1 MHPLIDN
8 NREAIAGICRV
19 HGVRSLQAFGSIL
32 RDDFDPT
39 RSDVDVLVEFEASA
53 ADSFSNFLDL
63 KEALEV
69 LFQRPVDLVEPRA
82 IRNRRLR
89 YYIDQGKSPIYAAA

>member
-1 MHPLIDN
+1 
-8 NREAIAGICRV
+8 
-19 HGVRSLQAFGSIL
+19 VRSLQAFGSIL

-89 YYIDQGKSPIYAAA
+89 YYIDQNKSPIYAAA

>member
-1 MHPLIDN
+1 M
-8 NREAIAGICRV
+8 
-19 HGVRSLQAFGSIL
+19 RSLQAFGSIL

-89 YYIDQGKSPIYAAA
+89 YYIDQNKSPIYAAA